1 MMIFE
6 VIKGTDDEIEFK
18 GFKGRYFTRL
28 VVFILSLILVTFF
41 LYSIG
46 LNSFLFFLIALIA
59 GIGGF
64 FYLRMEMEKNK
75 KFGHIHKKHL
85 PPKNIIQDKPFY
97 QFVKK

>member
-1 MMIFE
+1 MIKE

-28 VVFILSLILVTFF
+28 VVYVLSLILITFF

-46 LNSFLFFLIALIA
+46 LNSLIFFLIALAA

-64 FYLRMEMEKNK
+64 FYIRMEMEKNK
-75 KFGHIHKKHL
+75 KYGHIHKRHS
-85 PPKNIIQDKPFY
+85 PPKNIIQDLPFY
-97 QFVKK
+97 KFVKK